1 MDMRKENN
9 MNTELDLFYELEHNL
24 PDYIQLVIPDDLTI
38 VQELIEHGCL
48 DQKEEALEAADEW
61 ISKTYYHKLN
71 MYDYSQKELDDYE
84 KNVKDTFAAV
94 REILWESIVQCMGD
108 IGGMIYGTIN
118 NNVENIV
125 YWYNINTTFHQRQ
138 NINYRD
144 FQKGILMAYN
154 H

>member
-1 MDMRKENN
+1 MDIRKEDN
-9 MNTELDLFYELEHNL
+9 MNTERDLFYELEHNL
-24 PDYIQLVIPDDLTI
+24 PNYIQLVIPDDLTI
-38 VQELIEHGCL
+38 IQELIEHGCL
-48 DQKEEALEAADEW
+48 DQKEEALEAADKW

-108 IGGMIYGTIN
+108 IGGVIYGTIN

-125 YWYNINTTFHQRQ
+125 YWYNINAPFHQKQ
-138 NINYRD
+138 PVNYRELI
-144 FQKGILMAYN
+144 KALRASI
-154 H
+154 